1 VTEKEQMTFR
11 QARARSVLSIRELAA
26 RASVAPATVYQIE
39 HGRTRPH
46 FRSIRVLS
54 GALGVDPMQIVE
66 FARVI
71 EEGGASPGNQDD
83 RPRTKSRRKP

>member
-1 VTEKEQMTFR
+1 LTDLDSMTFR

-26 RASVAPATVYQIE
+26 RAGVAPATVYQIE

-46 FRSIRVLS
+46 YRSIRVLS
-54 GALGVDPMQIVE
+54 AALGLEPMQIVE

-71 EEGGASPGNQDD
+71 EEGGAALGRQDD
-83 RPRTKSRRKP
+83 WKRTTSRRKP